1 MSSNTG
7 DLRQLYGDSVELF
20 NEEGSALS
28 YRILA
33 ELTVEG
39 KRYAVL
45 QSEAMKQ
52 DDEFEVFRV
61 IADSNE
67 EAQLENVTDEDEW
80 ELVAEAFDDSQFGCD
95 DQP

>member
-1 MSSNTG
+1 MHSNTA

-20 NEEGSALS
+20 NEDGSALS

-52 DDEFEVFRV
+52 EDEIEVFRV
-61 IADSNE
+61 IADTDGE
-67 EAQLENVTDEDEW
+67 TQLETVSDEEEW
-80 ELVAEAFDDSQFGCD
+80 ELVAEAFDDSQFGSD